1 MQGLSHSF
9 PKLVSLTTS
18 RLRSIALVP
27 IGQVQRQSIAVL
39 EERLPFKFKGASCRA
54 VEIEINAEK
63 SRNPHTG
70 QHHATSILADLE
82 KQAKLLQEDRVLG
95 VTDLDLYVPSMN
107 FVFGE
112 AKLPGKVA
120 IVSSYRLR
128 NTTSHSEAELFPVR
142 IVKEAVHELGHTLGL
157 THCENPSCVMYFS
170 NSLSDTDRKG
180 EDYCDKCSK
189 KLEMSK

>member
-1 MQGLSHSF
+1 
-9 PKLVSLTTS
+9 VSLTRS

-27 IGQVQRQSIAVL
+27 IGQVERQSIEVL
-39 EERLPFKFKGASCRA
+39 QERLPFKFKGASCRA
-54 VEIEINAEK
+54 VEIEIKAEK

-82 KQAKLLQEDRVLG
+82 KQAKLLEEDKVLG

-112 AKLPGKVA
+112 ARLPGRVA
-120 IVSSYRLR
+120 IVSTYRLKA
-128 NTTSHSEAELFPVR
+128 TTSYGEAELLPVR

-157 THCENPSCVMYFS
+157 THCKNPLCVMCFS
-170 NSLSDTDRKG
+170 NSLGDTDRKS
-180 EDYCDKCSK
+180 EDCCDECSK
-189 KLEMSK
+189 KLGMNG

>member
-1 MQGLSHSF
+1 
-9 PKLVSLTTS
+9 
-18 RLRSIALVP
+18 
-27 IGQVQRQSIAVL
+27 
-39 EERLPFKFKGASCRA
+39 LPFKFKGASCRA

-112 AKLPGKVA
+112 ARLPGKVA
-120 IVSSYRLR
+120 IVSSYRIKG
-128 NTTSHSEAELFPVR
+128 TTSNSEVELFSVR

-157 THCENPSCVMYFS
+157 THCENQSCVMYFS
-170 NSLSDTDRKG
+170 NSVSDTDRKG
-180 EDYCDKCSK
+180 EDYCDECLK
-189 KLEMSK
+189 KLGMSK